1 MTIFEAINEFFKKF
15 GSAIHIGK
23 KDDNEYFVSFRNYSK
38 EYGRIVIEETNENIL
53 DALVNTAKRTGI
65 DDITVTESEKMVFNK
80 VAEILDNYSP
90 FLLFLMFNFDFGNQ
104 EGKYG
109 EYHVA
114 FKVYDDW
121 HGKVSSNLSLMNF
134 EEIILKSVCQT
145 NTELANVDNKEI
157 IGKVADYIRHE
168 NGSHPDNDAEVI
180 IRKKDG
186 EYSALIRTNSISH
199 ANRIDITPMVEAKE
213 DSIEDAVRSALKKNN
228 TLTKWTSKY
237 DLNIII
243 HESFVCNFFRVRRIL
258 DLLENENIIFR
269 MCQNIID
276 PNDKSISGPGG
287 FFKVQFK
294 DTSNNKVF
302 AESCNNNLR
311 AAVVDAS
318 KKMIKLYKLP
328 LKIRGIY
335 LE

>member
-1 MTIFEAINEFFKKF
+1 MHLFNAINEFIKKF

-23 KDDNEYFVSFRNYSK
+23 KDNNEYFVSFHNYSK
-38 EYGRIVIEETNENIL
+38 KYGRIVIEETNENIV
-53 DALVNTAKRTGI
+53 DALVNAAKRTGV
-65 DDITVTESEKMVFNK
+65 DDITVTKSEKMVFNK
-80 VAEILDNYSP
+80 VAGIIDDYSP
-90 FLLFLMFNFDFGNQ
+90 FLLFLMFNFEDQGG
-104 EGKYG
+104 EYG

-121 HGKVSSNLSLMNF
+121 HGRVNSNLSMMNF

-145 NTELANVDNKEI
+145 SAELADVDDKGI

-168 NGSHPDNDAEVI
+168 NGSHLDNDAEVI
-180 IRKKDG
+180 VRKKDE

-199 ANRIDITPMVEAKE
+199 TNRTDITPMVEAKE
-213 DSIEDAVRSALKKNN
+213 DSIEDAVRSAIKKNN

-243 HESFVCNFFRVRRIL
+243 HESFVCNFSRVRWIL
-258 DLLENENIIFR
+258 DSLENENIIFR

-276 PNDKSISGPGG
+276 PNDKSIPGPGG

-294 DTSNNKVF
+294 DTSNNKVL

-311 AAVVDAS
+311 GAVVDAS
-318 KKMIKLYKLP
+318 RKMIKLYKLP
-328 LKIRGIY
+328 LKIRSIY
-335 LE
+335 WE